1 MDLCVCVCVCVCV
14 FLGGVGG
21 LACFQK
27 GVYLISKKYKVFDL
41 ILL

>member
-1 MDLCVCVCVCVCV
+1 MYVCLFV
-14 FLGGVGG
+14 GGGRGGGTGEVG

-41 ILL
+41 IPL